1 MKEVLPGK
9 LKTPEYLFFIKFTST
24 TMSLFHTRLF
34 VLVALVLTLGSC
46 KKEDPAP
53 EDENELIT
61 TVRLKFTENGTSSP
75 QTFEWKDIDGDGGIA
90 PTISSIILRANR
102 TYKLDVEFLNESKNP
117 AENKTSEILQ
127 EADEHLVVV
136 TPSTS
141 SLFTYTATD
150 KDSRNLPIGLT
161 GSFMTGTA
169 SSGTIK
175 VQLRHQP
182 PVNDQP
188 VKNGTVTPGSD
199 DANVTFP
206 LTLTP

>member
-1 MKEVLPGK
+1 
-9 LKTPEYLFFIKFTST
+9 
-24 TMSLFHTRLF
+24 MSLFHTRLL

-46 KKEDPAP
+46 TKEDPAP

-61 TVRLKFTENGTSSP
+61 TVRLKFTESGTSST
-75 QTFEWKDIDGDGGIA
+75 QTFEWKDIDGDGGTA
-90 PTISSIILRANR
+90 PTISSVSLRASR
-102 TYKLDVEFLNESKNP
+102 TYKLDVEFLDESKSP
-117 AENKTSEILQ
+117 AENKTAEILQ
-127 EADEHLVVV
+127 KADEHLVVI

-161 GSFMTGTA
+161 GSFVSGAA
-169 SSGTIK
+169 STGTIK

-182 PVNDQP
+182 PVNGQP
-188 VKNGTVTPGSD
+188 AKNGTMTPGSD

>member
-1 MKEVLPGK
+1 
-9 LKTPEYLFFIKFTST
+9 
-24 TMSLFHTRLF
+24 MSLFHTRLII
-34 VLVALVLTLGSC
+34 LLGLVLTLGSC

-61 TVRLKFTENGTSSP
+61 TVRLKFTENGTT
-75 QTFEWKDIDGDGGIA
+75 QTFEWKDLDGDGGAA
-90 PTISSIILRANR
+90 PTISAISLRPSR
-102 TYKLDVEFLNESKNP
+102 TYKLEVEFLNESVSP
-117 AENKTSEILQ
+117 AESITSEILE

-136 TPSTS
+136 TPSAS

-150 KDSRNLPIGLT
+150 KDSRNFPIGLAGTLVT
-161 GSFMTGTA
+161 GAA
-169 SSGTIK
+169 STGTIK

-182 PVNDQP
+182 PVNGQP

-206 LTLTP
+206 LTLVP